1 MIMILCI
8 MVNGCNRKCKNV
20 IKKKKKNDS
29 MDLKTLPTHEV
40 IL

>member
-1 MIMILCI
+1 MILCI

-20 IKKKKKNDS
+20 IKKKKNDS